1 MSLRLWYSEPPE
13 WFLLS
18 LSHRSGIDCRAM
30 DDEKGGSQPTVS
42 LTNLV
47 WRLEFVRRTR
57 VLSKT
62 DIGGRMEDGRTE
74 A

>member
-18 LSHRSGIDCRAM
+18 LSHRSGIAM